1 MWVPKRLE
9 CCACERLVKPR
20 VLLYLS
26 LYDALSDVYCEG
38 DELSLHVTKG
48 MSARCRERGCSLGE
62 YLYFGLKCCERC
74 FLSGGVNQRH
84 VDRSGRRLRG
94 GTSERIWW

>member
-9 CCACERLVKPR
+9 CGTCERLVKPR
-20 VLLYLS
+20 VFLYLS

-38 DELSLHVTKG
+38 NELPFHVTQG

-62 YLYFGLKCCERC
+62 YLYFGLKFCERC
-74 FLSGGVNQRH
+74 FLFCGVNQRH
-84 VDRSGRRLRG
+84 VDRGGRRIRG
-94 GTSERIWW
+94 VTSERIWW